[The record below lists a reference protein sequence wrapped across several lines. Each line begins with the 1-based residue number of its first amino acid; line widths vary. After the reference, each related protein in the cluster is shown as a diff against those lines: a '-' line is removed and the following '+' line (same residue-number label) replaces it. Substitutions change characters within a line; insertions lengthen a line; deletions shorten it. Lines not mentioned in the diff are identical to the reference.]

1 MSKLVF
7 RIVLGVLLAA
17 LVFIGSSASVAVADC
32 ADPNTVLPTTA
43 E

>member
-1 MSKLVF
+1 MSKLVT

-17 LVFIGSSASVAVADC
+17 LVFIGSATSVAVANDGC
-32 ADPNTVLPTTA
+32 ADPNTVVPA